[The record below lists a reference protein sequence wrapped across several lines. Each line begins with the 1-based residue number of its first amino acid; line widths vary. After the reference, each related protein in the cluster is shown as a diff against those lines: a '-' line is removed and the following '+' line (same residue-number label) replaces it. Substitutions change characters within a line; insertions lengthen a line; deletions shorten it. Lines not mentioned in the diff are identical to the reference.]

1 MIRRMLRVAALAILC
16 ALLAFAPE
24 ILTYIDGPYYVSAE
38 PRALLRIAL
47 ATDDAAAARAFY
59 ARLND
64 VRKRFPSWHFRV
76 QRVDAARLFAL
87 PEPLPDV
94 FIFPASRSF
103 ADMGL
108 APQGLLIPLAS
119 SGEAGAADV
128 PQSKNDAADSAR
140 PGESAAFTE
149 EKDAADS
156 ARPGESAAFT
166 KENDAADSARPG
178 ESAAFTEEKD
188 AADSARPGESAAFTK
203 ENDAAD
209 SVRPGGY
216 IMEETAE
223 TGGIHRGVRY
233 ALPIPAEGG
242 EALLAAACARSQR
255 VADALALLYAL
266 TSSP

>member
-24 ILTYIDGPYYVSAE
+24 ILTYIDGPYDVSAE

-140 PGESAAFTE
+140 PGESAAFTK

-156 ARPGESAAFT
+156 A
-166 KENDAADSARPG
+166 
-178 ESAAFTEEKD
+178 
-188 AADSARPGESAAFTK
+188 
-203 ENDAAD
+203 
-209 SVRPGGY
+209 RPGGY